1 MSDLDNKAEAAAAFL
16 NAGNLVR
23 AKALCRE
30 VLEKQDDNWT
40 AFQTLFRLRKRES
53 DYDQAEAA
61 CYWRLERL
69 PGCVHT
75 KILLLEA
82 QSLIGNKAKGKA
94 TYDSIVAQHGDWP
107 YIVQKAGIMYH
118 AVLGSKAQ
126 AKRLIKQAREDSRI
140 DPIWLDYYESD
151 INLDEANIFASYKM
165 NKGHQADDP
174 NSKWLMYEQ
183 ALFSFLMGRLFSAIK
198 YGKRLKTL
206 SPDMRV
212 EAKEIIIFS
221 YLAMLPI
228 FWLPHFIYV
237 VYSCFLKRLPL
248 VIQIAGIVVL
258 YYYTATLLNRVSFH
272 YLSENHISLYRL
284 IIKSFPFVAIGW
296 VFYLQ
301 LGFLR
306 LFPHL
311 SNRNKAVNIRE
322 DY

>member
-75 KILLLEA
+75 KILLL
-82 QSLIGNKAKGKA
+82 
-94 TYDSIVAQHGDWP
+94 
-107 YIVQKAGIMYH
+107 
-118 AVLGSKAQ
+118 
-126 AKRLIKQAREDSRI
+126 
-140 DPIWLDYYESD
+140 
-151 INLDEANIFASYKM
+151 
-165 NKGHQADDP
+165 
-174 NSKWLMYEQ
+174 
-183 ALFSFLMGRLFSAIK
+183 IK